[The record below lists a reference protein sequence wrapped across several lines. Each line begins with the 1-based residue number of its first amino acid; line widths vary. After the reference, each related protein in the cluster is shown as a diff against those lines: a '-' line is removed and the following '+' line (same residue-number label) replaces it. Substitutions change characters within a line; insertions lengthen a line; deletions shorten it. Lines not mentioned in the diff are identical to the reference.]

1 MGVKDANIP
10 PEPPRKKLMSDMPKS
25 VTIHEEGPREG
36 FQIEPGSIPTARKVE
51 LIEAL
56 SETGIKHMQ
65 VVSFVNPKRVP
76 GMADAEEVVRDF
88 RPKPGVTYT
97 GLWLNEKGLERARAT
112 VKLTLEGKISIYA
125 SEKFS
130 IRNNN
135 RTTAQEFEYA
145 RRVLESYIEHGIPVE
160 RGSVAAAFGC
170 NYQGDMPVATIMDIV
185 ERIFEIAAEYGIRL
199 EELSFAD
206 TMAWATPAH
215 IKRLIG
221 AVREKY
227 PEQRLSLH
235 LHDTRGMG
243 IANAYAGL
251 EMGVDM
257 FDSCVAGLGGCPFA
271 GHKGAAG
278 NVCTE
283 DLVFMC
289 EEMGISTGIDLD
301 KLIECARLAEDI
313 VGHPLP
319 GSVKLGG
326 NLNKLRASVH

>member
-1 MGVKDANIP
+1 
-10 PEPPRKKLMSDMPKS
+10 MSDMPKS
-25 VTIHEEGPREG
+25 VHINEEGPREG
-36 FQIEPGSIPTARKVE
+36 FQIESGAIPTARKIE

-56 SETGIKHMQ
+56 SETGLKRMQ
-65 VVSFVNPKRVP
+65 IVSFVNPKRVP
-76 GMADAEEVVRDF
+76 GMADAEDVVRGF
-88 RPKPGVTYT
+88 KPKPGVDYT
-97 GLWLNEKGLERARAT
+97 ALWLNEKGLERARAT
-112 VKLTLEGKISIYA
+112 GKLTLEGKISIYA

-130 IRNNN
+130 IKNNN

-160 RGSVAAAFGC
+160 RGSIASAFGC
-170 NYQGDMPVATIMDIV
+170 NYQGDIPVQTIMDILR
-185 ERIFEIAAEYGIRL
+185 RIFDLAEEYGIEL
-199 EELSFAD
+199 KELSFAD
-206 TMAWATPAH
+206 TMAWATPVQ

-227 PEQRLSLH
+227 PDQRLNLH

-257 FDSCVAGLGGCPFA
+257 FDASVAGLGGCPFA

-289 EEMGISTGIDLD
+289 EEMGIATGIDLER
-301 KLIECARLAEDI
+301 LIECARLAEDI
-313 VGHPLP
+313 VGHRLP

-326 NLNKLRASVH
+326 SLGKLRAGAHRAAAQGTAS

>member
-1 MGVKDANIP
+1 
-10 PEPPRKKLMSDMPKS
+10 MSDLPKS
-25 VTIHEEGPREG
+25 VTINEEGPREG
-36 FQIEPGSIPTARKVE
+36 FQIEKGPIPTARKIE

-56 SETGIKHMQ
+56 SETGLKHIQ

-76 GMADAEEVVRDF
+76 GMADAEDVVRGF
-88 RPKPGVTYT
+88 SPKPGIDYT

-112 VKLTLEGKISIYA
+112 GKLTLEGKISIYA

-130 IRNNN
+130 MKNNN

-145 RRVLESYIEHGIPVE
+145 RRVLDNYKENGIPVD

-170 NYQGDMPVATIMDIV
+170 NYQGDIPVQTILGIV
-185 ERIFEIAAEYGIRL
+185 RRIYELAEEHAIEL
-199 EELSFAD
+199 KELSFAD
-206 TMAWATPAH
+206 TMAWATPVQ
-215 IKRLIG
+215 IKRLVG

-227 PEQRLSLH
+227 PDARISLH

-243 IANAYAGL
+243 IANAYAAL

-257 FDSCVAGLGGCPFA
+257 FDACVAGLGGCPFA
-271 GHKGAAG
+271 AHKGAAG

-283 DLVFMC
+283 DLAFMC
-289 EEMGISTGIDLD
+289 QEMGISTGLDLD

-319 GSVKLGG
+319 GSVKMGG
-326 NLNKLRASVH
+326 NLDRLRATVH

>member
-1 MGVKDANIP
+1 
-10 PEPPRKKLMSDMPKS
+10 MSDTPKK

-36 FQIEPGSIPTARKVE
+36 FQIEKAAIPTARKIE

-56 SETGIKHMQ
+56 SETGLTHMQ

-76 GMADAEEVVRDF
+76 GMADAEDVVRGF
-88 RPKPGVTYT
+88 KPKPGVDYT
-97 GLWLNEKGLERARAT
+97 ALWLNEKGLERARAT
-112 VKLTLEGKISIYA
+112 GKLTLEGKISIYA

-130 IRNNN
+130 TRNNN

-145 RRVLESYIEHGIPVE
+145 RRVLESYIEHDIPVE
-160 RGSVAAAFGC
+160 RGSIAAAFGC
-170 NYQGDMPVATIMDIV
+170 NYQGDMPVQTILDILR
-185 ERIFEIAAEYGIRL
+185 RIFELAAEHGIEL
-199 EELSFAD
+199 KELSFAD
-206 TMAWATPAH
+206 TMAWATPLH

-227 PEQRLSLH
+227 PSQRLSLH

-243 IANAYAGL
+243 IANAYAAL

-257 FDSCVAGLGGCPFA
+257 FDACVAGLGGCPFA
-271 GHKGAAG
+271 AHKGAAG

-289 EEMGISTGIDLD
+289 QEMGIATGIDLD
-301 KLIECARLAEDI
+301 RMIECAQLAEDI

-319 GSVKLGG
+319 GSVKMGG
-326 NLNKLRASVH
+326 NLTKLRAAAAHA

>member
-1 MGVKDANIP
+1 
-10 PEPPRKKLMSDMPKS
+10 MSDLPKS
-25 VTIHEEGPREG
+25 VSISEEGPREG
-36 FQIEPGSIPTARKVE
+36 FQIEPGSIPTARKIE

-56 SETGIKHMQ
+56 SETGLKRMQ

-76 GMADAEEVVRDF
+76 GMADAESVVRGF
-88 RPKPGVTYT
+88 KPKAGIDYT
-97 GLWLNEKGLERARAT
+97 ALWLNEKGLERARAT
-112 VKLTLEGKISIYA
+112 GKLTLEGKISIYA

-130 IRNNN
+130 TRNNN
-135 RTTAQEFEYA
+135 RTTAQEFEYS

-185 ERIFEIAAEYGIRL
+185 RRIFELASEHGITL
-199 EELSFAD
+199 KELSFAD

-215 IKRLIG
+215 IKKLVG

-227 PEQRLSLH
+227 PDQRINLH

-257 FDSCVAGLGGCPFA
+257 FDACVAGLGGCPFA

-289 EEMGISTGIDLD
+289 EEMGIDTGIDLD
-301 KLIECARLAEDI
+301 RLIECARLAEEI

-326 NLNKLRASVH
+326 NLEKLRAAGATA

>member
-1 MGVKDANIP
+1 
-10 PEPPRKKLMSDMPKS
+10 MSDLPKS
-25 VTIHEEGPREG
+25 ASINEEGPREG
-36 FQIEPGSIPTARKVE
+36 FQIEPGTIPTARKIE
-51 LIEAL
+51 LIHAL
-56 SETGIKHMQ
+56 AETGIKHIQ
-65 VVSFVNPKRVP
+65 ITSFVNPKRVP
-76 GMADAEEVVRDF
+76 GMADAEEVVKGF
-88 RPKPGVTYT
+88 TPKPGVTYT
-97 GLWLNEKGLERARAT
+97 ALWLNEKGLERARAT
-112 VKLTLEGKISIYA
+112 GKLTLEGKISIYA
-125 SEKFS
+125 SDKFS
-130 IRNNN
+130 RRNNN
-135 RTTAQEFEYA
+135 RTTEQEFEYS
-145 RRVLESYIEHGIPVE
+145 RRVLESYLEHGIPVE
-160 RGSVAAAFGC
+160 RGSVSAAFGC
-170 NYQGDMPVATIMDIV
+170 NYQGDVPVPMVMDILR
-185 ERIFEIAAEYGIRL
+185 RIFEMADEYGVKL
-199 EELSFAD
+199 KELSFAD

-227 PEQRLSLH
+227 PDQRLNLH

-289 EEMGISTGIDLD
+289 EEMGIDTGIDLD
-301 KLIECARLAEDI
+301 KLIECARLAEEI

-319 GSVKLGG
+319 GSVKMGG
-326 NLNKLRASVH
+326 NLNKLRAAAATAAAA

>member
-1 MGVKDANIP
+1 
-10 PEPPRKKLMSDMPKS
+10 MSDLPKS
-25 VTIHEEGPREG
+25 VTINEEGPREG
-36 FQIEPGSIPTARKVE
+36 FQIEKGPIPTARKIE

-56 SETGIKHMQ
+56 SETGLKHIQ

-76 GMADAEEVVRDF
+76 GMADAEDVVRGF
-88 RPKPGVTYT
+88 SPKPGIDYT

-112 VKLTLEGKISIYA
+112 GKLTLEGKISIYA

-130 IRNNN
+130 IKNNN

-145 RRVLESYIEHGIPVE
+145 RRVLDNYKENGIPVD

-170 NYQGDMPVATIMDIV
+170 NYQGDIPVQTILGIV
-185 ERIFEIAAEYGIRL
+185 RRIYELAEEHAIEL
-199 EELSFAD
+199 KELSFAD
-206 TMAWATPAH
+206 TMAWATPVQ
-215 IKRLIG
+215 IKRLVG

-227 PEQRLSLH
+227 PDARISLH

-243 IANAYAGL
+243 IANAYAAL

-257 FDSCVAGLGGCPFA
+257 FDACVAGLGGCPFA
-271 GHKGAAG
+271 AHKGAAG

-283 DLVFMC
+283 DLAFMC
-289 EEMGISTGIDLD
+289 QEMGISTGLDLD

-319 GSVKLGG
+319 GSVKMGG
-326 NLNKLRASVH
+326 NLDRLRATVH